1 MKKLLLSLLTLLT
14 CSIGFASAS
23 TVLFDITNCTISE
36 NGGPEQGFT
45 GFSTLSSGA
54 VISTPLTINNDITI
68 STNGKYYS
76 NKSGKTIRVYSG
88 NNLEIAGATG
98 IILTNIEINFSNNPF
113 KGNVYT
119 KKEGGNYPTSGT
131 SYNQTNNGT
140 PYTWSAQ
147 SSDAINA
154 VKFNHGGS
162 VAYISK
168 ITITYEDGQGGGGLK
183 SAGMSFNPTT
193 FSVTVG
199 ETLAGP
205 ALTTAEGFDG
215 KVVYTSGDE
224 TIATVDAETGEVK
237 GVAAGTTTISA
248 KSDATATFDKGSAS
262 YTLTVIDPN
271 APTSASVD
279 LMFECGQK
287 TGTQIGKEN
296 MIDIKYM
303 IASKSQSLVAS
314 LSGASNLCC
323 GENKSVRFGSY
334 SNGSYK
340 QGALTITLKEAY
352 KITSIDVTITTFKSS
367 NNKAPKD
374 PVWNLDING
383 HQMVETLIAD
393 VNKATTYNIPFE
405 TVALADESAANT
417 LTIKSTDAPV
427 DVYSLKINYEP
438 TSTGVNDIIADD
450 ANAPVEYY
458 NLQGVRVANPESG
471 LYIRVQGK
479 KATKVLVK

>member
-23 TVLFDITNCTISE
+23 TVLFDIKNCTISE
-36 NGGPEQGFT
+36 NGGTEQAFT
-45 GFSTLSSGA
+45 GFSSLSSGA
-54 VISTPLTINNDITI
+54 VISDLLTINNDITI

-119 KKEGGNYPTSGT
+119 KKEGEELSTSGT
-131 SYNQTNNGT
+131 PYNQTNNGT

-168 ITITYEDGQGGGGLK
+168 ITITYEDGQGGGGDPDPGLK
-183 SAGMSFNPTT
+183 EATLAFADASLD
-193 FSVTVG
+193 VKVG
-199 ETLAGP
+199 ETVDGL
-205 ALTTAEGFDG
+205 ALTKPEDNTG
-215 KVVYTSGDE
+215 VVTYTSSDDA
-224 TIATVDAETGEVK
+224 IATVNAETGAVT
-237 GVAAGTTTISA
+237 GVAAGTVTI
-248 KSDATATFDKGSAS
+248 TATSTETDIYKAGEAS

-271 APTSASVD
+271 APVATGAMFDFTTADLAKLATSGIAASSAQTAD
-279 LMFECGQK
+279 AANNL
-287 TGTQIGKEN
+287 TGVTLTKDGVTISFADG
-296 MIDIKYM
+296 
-303 IASKSQSLVAS
+303 SQSNKPRWWKAS
-314 LSGASNLCC
+314 DGTELRIYTGNTMTVTAPANMKLTSIEFTKGSNNFAL
-323 GENKSVRFGSY
+323 G
-334 SNGSYK
+334 NGYV
-340 QGALTITLKEAY
+340 GGIDDNNVWTPATLERANTDVKKVTFTPTGRTY
-352 KITSIDVTITTFKSS
+352 IDKITV
-367 NNKAPKD
+367 
-374 PVWNLDING
+374 
-383 HQMVETLIAD
+383 
-393 VNKATTYNIPFE
+393 
-405 TVALADESAANT
+405 
-417 LTIKSTDAPV
+417 
-427 DVYSLKINYEP
+427 NYECIN
-438 TSTGVNDIIADD
+438 TGVDDILSDD

-479 KATKVLVK
+479 KASKVLVK